1 MGLVNIVHVMTE
13 HSVQTVTVS
22 VMVEMLVQQLV
33 SLVSFV
39 MIPARR
45 VVMPVV
51 MEQAILL
58 VPVVMVVLPVTQ
70 TVIILVMAVTLHATE
85 TVTADVMA
93 LIPVKVM

>member
-1 MGLVNIVHVMTE
+1 MGHLNIVHVMTAL
-13 HSVQTVTVS
+13 SVQTVTVS
-22 VMVEMLVQQLV
+22 VMVEMLVHQPV

-51 MEQAILL
+51 MGQAILL
-58 VPVVMVVLPVTQ
+58 VPDVMVVLPATQ
-70 TVIILVMAVTLHATE
+70 TVTTLVMAVTLPATE

-93 LIPVKVM
+93 LIHVNVM